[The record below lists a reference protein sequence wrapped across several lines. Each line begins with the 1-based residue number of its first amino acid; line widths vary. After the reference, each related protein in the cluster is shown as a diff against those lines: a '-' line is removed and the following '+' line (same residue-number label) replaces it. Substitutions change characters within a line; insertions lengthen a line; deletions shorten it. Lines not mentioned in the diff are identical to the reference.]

1 MLSRNLHTSVV
12 GRSASMRRL
21 RRRSGGTHRLLCDTN
36 GCATL
41 LELDLERGLAS
52 CPVCG
57 FRRRLN

>member
-1 MLSRNLHTSVV
+1 
-12 GRSASMRRL
+12 MRRQ
-21 RRRSGGTHRLLCDTN
+21 RRRVSGGHRLLCSTN

>member
-1 MLSRNLHTSVV
+1 MLSRTLHTSVV
-12 GRSASMRRL
+12 ERSASMRRQ
-21 RRRSGGTHRLLCDTN
+21 RRRVSSGHRLLCSTN

-41 LELDLERGLAS
+41 LELDLARGLAS